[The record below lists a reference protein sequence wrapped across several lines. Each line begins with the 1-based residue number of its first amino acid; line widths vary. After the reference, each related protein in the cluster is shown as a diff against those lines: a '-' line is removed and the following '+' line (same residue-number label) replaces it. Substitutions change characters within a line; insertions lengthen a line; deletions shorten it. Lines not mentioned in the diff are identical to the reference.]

1 MKRVVVTWSNGPSTS
16 PPSPVVSQAPTPPN
30 WHILKNGVKIEE
42 AGDFFEAVEYCQH
55 LHEAEPLVSLELR
68 DGSNGDTRLWHPD
81 YPRGCSLG
89 LWEDLIRQ
97 YEPFQQILQFVR
109 ETTGKDAI
117 LAGGCIRDFMVFER
131 PDEIKDFDCFL
142 LDTPEAEDEAILD
155 SLWTVVKEA
164 GGTWGG
170 SSFWTRRYNDITQ
183 FNRFVAEFELPWAPA
198 KKPIQIITSLATSA
212 EEVVSHFDW
221 TACMFWYDGT
231 TIGTAGMS
239 DFCIGNLTTNYL
251 KEKNLKRVLRRGYH
265 LEEKLEHSALPLK
278 LTEATILQ
286 LASQMNLDPQLRDG
300 RVDTLSEVA

>member
-1 MKRVVVTWSNGPSTS
+1 MTAAARVKVTWRKDPSTPE
-16 PPSPVVSQAPTPPN
+16 PPK
-30 WHILKNGVKIEE
+30 WHIAKEGTEV
-42 AGDFFEAVEYCQH
+42 ATVSSDWEAVAWCEK
-55 LHEAEPLVSLELR
+55 LNESDPAASLELR
-68 DGSNGDTRLWHPD
+68 DANTGETRLWHPE
-81 YPRGCSLG
+81 YPWARSLG

-97 YEPFQQILQFVR
+97 YEPFRDILRFVR
-109 ETTGKDAI
+109 EITGKDAI

-155 SLWTVVKEA
+155 TLWTVVKEA

-198 KKPIQIITSLATSA
+198 NKPIQIITSLATSA

-239 DFCIGNLTTNYL
+239 DFCNGNLTTNYL

>member
-1 MKRVVVTWSNGPSTS
+1 MTAAARVKVTWRKDPSTPE
-16 PPSPVVSQAPTPPN
+16 PPK
-30 WHILKNGVKIEE
+30 WHIAKEGTEV
-42 AGDFFEAVEYCQH
+42 ATVSSDWEAVAWCEK
-55 LHEAEPLVSLELR
+55 LHESEPTASLELR
-68 DGSNGDTRLWHPD
+68 DASTGQTRPWHPE
-81 YPRGCSLG
+81 YPWARSLG

-97 YEPFQQILQFVR
+97 YEPLRDILRFVR
-109 ETTGKDAI
+109 ETTRKDAI

-142 LDTPEAEDEAILD
+142 LDTPEAEDEAILN

-231 TIGTAGMS
+231 TIVTAEMS